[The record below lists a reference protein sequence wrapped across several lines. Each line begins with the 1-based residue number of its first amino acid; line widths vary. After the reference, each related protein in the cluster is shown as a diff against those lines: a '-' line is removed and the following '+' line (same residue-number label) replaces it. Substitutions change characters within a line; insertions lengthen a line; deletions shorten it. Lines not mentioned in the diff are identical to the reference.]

1 MFSQQW
7 FLDLLREVVI
17 VILVAILGALGY
29 HNAVVKPAFKR
40 LEQRVKDL
48 YSFQIEWSGCKITTP
63 DPTAPVGDRKL

>member
-29 HNAVVKPAFKR
+29 HNAVIKPALKR
-40 LEQRVKDL
+40 LEQRIK
-48 YSFQIEWSGCKITTP
+48 EWQKHTN
-63 DPTAPVGDRKL
+63 R

>member
-29 HNAVVKPAFKR
+29 HTAVIKPALKR
-40 LEQRVKDL
+40 LEQRVKEL
-48 YSFQIEWSGCKITTP
+48 HSFQIEWSGCKVTTP
-63 DPTAPVGDRKL
+63 DPIAPVGDRKL

>member
-29 HNAVVKPAFKR
+29 HNAVVKPALKR
-40 LEQRVKDL
+40 MEQRIKEWHT
-48 YSFQIEWSGCKITTP
+48 FQVAWGGKVTTP
-63 DPTAPVGDRKL
+63 DPSAPVGDRKR